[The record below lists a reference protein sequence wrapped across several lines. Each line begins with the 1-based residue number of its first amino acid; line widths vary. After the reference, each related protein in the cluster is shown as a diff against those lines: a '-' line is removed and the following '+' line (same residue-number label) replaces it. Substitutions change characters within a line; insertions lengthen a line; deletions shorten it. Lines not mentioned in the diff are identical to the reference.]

1 MNNETVMSVRGLKVL
16 FNGAEGLVRA
26 VENVDLTV
34 HAGECVAIVGESGCG
49 KSVTGLSMMR
59 LLQTPPTIWRA
70 KELRYT
76 RENGQVV
83 DLLTAPE
90 QELEKLRGAEI
101 SMIYQD
107 PSAALN
113 PVMTIGEQMEEVY
126 RYHTKLSPKEAREAG
141 IEMLRQVGIPAP
153 EKRYTQYPHELS
165 GGMKQRVLIAM
176 GMALKPRLLIAD
188 EPTTALDVTIQ
199 AQILDLLRE
208 LCAREK
214 TALIII
220 THDLGVVRSLA
231 DFVYVMYCG
240 KIMEQGTADEVL
252 SRPKHPYTRGLIAS
266 VPSVGETLSRFH
278 QIPGNV
284 PSPME
289 KPKGCYFSSRCECCM
304 EICREKMPPLREL
317 PGGRKIRCHLE
328 GGKCHG
334 GNDL

>member
-1 MNNETVMSVRGLKVL
+1 MNNEEVMCVRGLKVL
-16 FNGAEGLVRA
+16 FNGIEGLVRA

-59 LLQTPPTIWRA
+59 LLQTPPAIWRA

-76 RENGQVV
+76 RETGETV

-90 QELEKLRGAEI
+90 AELEKLRGAEI

-113 PVMTIGEQMEEVY
+113 PVMTIGEQLEEVY
-126 RYHTKLSPKEAREAG
+126 RYHTKLSKQEAKAAG
-141 IEMLRQVGIPAP
+141 IEMLRRVGIPAP
-153 EKRYTQYPHELS
+153 EKRYAQFPHELS

-176 GMALKPRLLIAD
+176 AMALQPRLLIAD

-208 LCAREK
+208 LCAREH
-214 TALIII
+214 TALIIL

-231 DFVYVMYCG
+231 DDVYVMYCG
-240 KIMEQGTADEVL
+240 KIMEQGTVDEVL
-252 SRPKHPYTRGLIAS
+252 GCPKHPYTRGLIAS
-266 VPSVGETLSRFH
+266 VPSVEDTVTRFH

-289 KPKGCYFSSRCECCM
+289 KPRGCYFSSRCACCM
-304 EICREKMPPLREL
+304 EICRQKMPNLRTLED
-317 PGGRKIRCHLE
+317 GRKIRCHLE
-328 GGKCHG
+328 GGEHHV
-334 GNDL
+334 